1 MSNSLRI
8 YQRQQIEAW
17 KGNIPDS
24 VDVIGEDNALNRKMR
39 RAAGKARRRA
49 ERGAK

>member
-1 MSNSLRI
+1 MSKSLAL
-8 YQRQQIEAW
+8 YKHQKMEAW

-24 VDVIGEDNALNRKMR
+24 VGVIGEDHAANRKMR
-39 RAAGKARRRA
+39 RAAAKARRRA